1 MSDNLEL
8 EVKQILSRLTG
19 LGIEEISDGADVI
32 NDLGIDSLKI
42 IEIATEIERTYK
54 VAVKDSEL
62 VKPVLIEKGD
72 TIELTILKNGITIE
86 MKGKALNS
94 GCEKE
99 EIGFKLSTGK
109 VVKGKITSFKKA
121 DIIL

>member
-1 MSDNLEL
+1 MSDNLEQ

-19 LGIEEISDGADVI
+19 LDVEEISDGADVV

-62 VKPVLIEKGD
+62 GKLRTVKDAVSFLRELIAR
-72 TIELTILKNGITIE
+72 KNG
-86 MKGKALNS
+86 
-94 GCEKE
+94 
-99 EIGFKLSTGK
+99 
-109 VVKGKITSFKKA
+109 
-121 DIIL
+121 

>member
-1 MSDNLEL
+1 MSDNLEQ

-19 LGIEEISDGADVI
+19 LDVEEISDGADVV

-62 VKPVLIEKGD
+62 GKLRTVKDAVGFLRELIAR
-72 TIELTILKNGITIE
+72 KNG
-86 MKGKALNS
+86 
-94 GCEKE
+94 
-99 EIGFKLSTGK
+99 
-109 VVKGKITSFKKA
+109 
-121 DIIL
+121 

>member
-1 MSDNLEL
+1 MPDNLER

-19 LGIEEISDGADVI
+19 LDVGEISDGADVI

-62 VKPVLIEKGD
+62 GKLRTVKDAVNFLRELIAR
-72 TIELTILKNGITIE
+72 KNG
-86 MKGKALNS
+86 
-94 GCEKE
+94 
-99 EIGFKLSTGK
+99 
-109 VVKGKITSFKKA
+109 
-121 DIIL
+121 